1 MGLIDMKI
9 PDEKLEELKKECAV
23 DNSRL
28 EELIKE
34 MDQGWVSS
42 EKQEEF
48 LELFKKSNLYMPV
61 VLGDEW
67 FEGIEDS
74 KPGEIRTTGENAGFD
89 INYIKLND
97 GKRAVPLFIVID
109 MENYK

>member
-48 LELFKKSNLYMPV
+48 LELFKK
-61 VLGDEW
+61 
-67 FEGIEDS
+67 
-74 KPGEIRTTGENAGFD
+74 
-89 INYIKLND
+89 
-97 GKRAVPLFIVID
+97 FIHASCFR
-109 MENYK
+109 

>member
-1 MGLIDMKI
+1 MIIDGVIDMKL
-9 PDEKLEELKKECAV
+9 PDEKLEELKKECVV

-48 LELFKKSNLYMPV
+48 LELFKKSNL
-61 VLGDEW
+61 
-67 FEGIEDS
+67 
-74 KPGEIRTTGENAGFD
+74 
-89 INYIKLND
+89 
-97 GKRAVPLFIVID
+97 
-109 MENYK
+109 

>member
-34 MDQGWVSS
+34 TDQGWVSS

-48 LELFKKSNLYMPV
+48 LE
-61 VLGDEW
+61 
-67 FEGIEDS
+67 
-74 KPGEIRTTGENAGFD
+74 
-89 INYIKLND
+89 
-97 GKRAVPLFIVID
+97 
-109 MENYK
+109 